1 MRIPVPLSLFC
12 YKSQSLITAAMPLS
26 TPHQHHLLLSKK
38 TQVCISSSLFWSS
51 ISHLELSNST
61 RKINAFSS
69 AQTRKQRDG
78 KAYGQIRSR
87 MVLSPRLPLFVVF
100 LLPMKDRY
108 GSISLLWHQ
117 KMEKYVSCVYCP
129 YTFSLNSLTLYMY
142 TIVEQNKDFYEKI
155 CTAMNILPCDCMD
168 ISWTFIC
175 CKLVCTLTYPN
186 IYDGLNHLKI
196 LMTYHQVP
204 LQ

>member
-51 ISHLELSNST
+51 ISHPELSNST
-61 RKINAFSS
+61 RKVSAFSS

-78 KAYGQIRSR
+78 KAYSQISSR
-87 MVLSPRLPLFVVF
+87 MVLSPHLPLFVVF

-108 GSISLLWHQ
+108 TIHFTSLAPENGKILYMSPVFTAPIHSLL
-117 KMEKYVSCVYCP
+117 
-129 YTFSLNSLTLYMY
+129 
-142 TIVEQNKDFYEKI
+142 
-155 CTAMNILPCDCMD
+155 IL
-168 ISWTFIC
+168 
-175 CKLVCTLTYPN
+175 
-186 IYDGLNHLKI
+186 
-196 LMTYHQVP
+196 
-204 LQ
+204 